1 MIRMGRKPYFE
12 RNDFL
17 TAALDIV
24 SETGPGS
31 LTIAALAGR
40 IEAPV
45 GSVYHRFVSREVLLA
60 ELWIRIAEPFQRG
73 FLDALA
79 RDGLEAALYT
89 AKWVRGHLNE
99 GRVLL
104 LYRREELVAGNW
116 PEDVK
121 EHAAELTRE
130 LEKGLVSFTRK
141 TFGSAGRENVRRA
154 VFALIDVPLA
164 AVKAHL
170 QKGEP
175 PPEFL
180 DDLIRRSY
188 AAVTE
193 GYRK

>member
-1 MIRMGRKPYFE
+1 MGRKPYYE
-12 RNDFL
+12 RDDFL
-17 TAALDIV
+17 SAALDII
-24 SETGPGS
+24 SESGPGS

-40 IEAPV
+40 TKAPV
-45 GSVYHRFVSREVLLA
+45 GSVYHRFASREVLLA
-60 ELWIRIAEPFQRG
+60 ELWIRTAESFQRG
-73 FLDALA
+73 FLEALIS
-79 RDGLEAALYT
+79 DGLEAALYT
-89 AKWVRGHLNE
+89 AKWVRGHLTE

-121 EHAAELTRE
+121 EHAANLART

-154 VFALIDVPLA
+154 AFALIDVPLA

-180 DDLIRRSY
+180 DDLIRRNY
-188 AAVTE
+188 VAVTE